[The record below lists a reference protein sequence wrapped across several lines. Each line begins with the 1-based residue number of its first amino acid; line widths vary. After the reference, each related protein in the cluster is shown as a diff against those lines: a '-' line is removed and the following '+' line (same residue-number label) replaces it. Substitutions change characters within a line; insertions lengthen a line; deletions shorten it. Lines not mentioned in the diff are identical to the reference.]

1 MSTVRITTMS
11 GAGGL
16 SEWTR
21 AHADKPVTWTTT
33 AGPGGTLII
42 TDRADD
48 DVRPLRPRTGTAP
61 SSGTDG
67 AASTVTPLRTA
78 A

>member
-11 GAGGL
+11 GTGGL

-21 AHADKPVTWTTT
+21 AHADKPVTWTTS

-48 DVRPLRPRTGTAP
+48 GVRPLRPCPETV
-61 SSGTDG
+61 S
-67 AASTVTPLRTA
+67 ASTWKDA